1 MMEREGEKHSEN
13 GPDIVQR
20 VYEQTRHYAYH
31 NDQML
36 RGPLFRVKGMLQL
49 FKTESWPAGQQKL
62 LEIVQAEVDQMEESS
77 HAMARLLEEHEAHLQ
92 RLIDKREQL

>member
-1 MMEREGEKHSEN
+1 MEREGEKHSERV
-13 GPDIVQR
+13 PDVLQR
-20 VYEQTRHYAYH
+20 VYEQTRHYAFH

-49 FKTESWPAGQQKL
+49 FQRESWPAGQQKL
-62 LEIVQAEVDQMEESS
+62 LEIVQAEVDQMEQSS
-77 HAMARLLEEHEAHLQ
+77 NTMARMLEEHEAHLQ